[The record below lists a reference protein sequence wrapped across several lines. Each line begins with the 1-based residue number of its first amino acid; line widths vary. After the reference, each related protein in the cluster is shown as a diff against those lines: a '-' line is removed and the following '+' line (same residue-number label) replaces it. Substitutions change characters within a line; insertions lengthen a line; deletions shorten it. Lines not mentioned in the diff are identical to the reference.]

1 MRVAQ
6 ALGSVWMIKAWDAQA
21 GHQSISGG
29 VLPFVLPGQ
38 GGIVRVIYNYWGKM
52 P

>member
-29 VLPFVLPGQ
+29 VLFLLFSLA
-38 GGIVRVIYNYWGKM
+38 RVE
-52 P
+52 